1 MKRCIA
7 LILTLA
13 MALSC
18 VAISASAVSIEDNTN
33 TENNQVSTA
42 AIDYGTVTQNSD
54 GSVMLNFGQDSIT
67 VKGNRGDIVT
77 DSEHGGILRP
87 DNLRT
92 NDDSIAILTLPS
104 VNLKNSGYDKLD
116 LYVASEKNAAVVVKA
131 GDTEIASISNIN
143 TSGWETFNVFTQ
155 TLTTTDAEGLITL
168 NITGEGANTYC
179 GNYIYVKLYNSQA
192 ATATPKHTT
201 DPNLPTATP
210 APTTDP
216 NQETPIYL
224 DTNYTFEERAADLVS
239 RMTLQEKVS
248 QIGYKAS
255 EIPRLGVSSYNYWR
269 EALHG
274 VARQGKATSFPSPLS
289 MSNTWNRDLVF
300 QVADATSTEA
310 RAKNPNTDLSYW
322 SPTVNMARDPRWGRN
337 EESYGE
343 DPYLTGQLGI
353 QFVNGMQGDDEKYL
367 KTISTLKHF
376 AANNNEKNRRGG
388 SSVMTEYNFRNYYT
402 KVFQNIAEEAMPA
415 SVMSSYNATTIYRN
429 GKNA

>member
-1 MKRCIA
+1 MKMKRCIA

-192 ATATPKHTT
+192 ATATPKPTT

-367 KTISTLKHF
+367 
-376 AANNNEKNRRGG
+376 
-388 SSVMTEYNFRNYYT
+388 
-402 KVFQNIAEEAMPA
+402 
-415 SVMSSYNATTIYRN
+415 
-429 GKNA
+429 

>member
-1 MKRCIA
+1 
-7 LILTLA
+7 

-192 ATATPKHTT
+192 ATATPKPTT

-239 RMTLQEKVS
+239 RMTLQEK
-248 QIGYKAS
+248 
-255 EIPRLGVSSYNYWR
+255 
-269 EALHG
+269 
-274 VARQGKATSFPSPLS
+274 SF
-289 MSNTWNRDLVF
+289 
-300 QVADATSTEA
+300 
-310 RAKNPNTDLSYW
+310 TDW
-322 SPTVNMARDPRWGRN
+322 
-337 EESYGE
+337 
-343 DPYLTGQLGI
+343 I
-353 QFVNGMQGDDEKYL
+353 QS
-367 KTISTLKHF
+367 I
-376 AANNNEKNRRGG
+376 
-388 SSVMTEYNFRNYYT
+388 
-402 KVFQNIAEEAMPA
+402 
-415 SVMSSYNATTIYRN
+415 
-429 GKNA
+429 